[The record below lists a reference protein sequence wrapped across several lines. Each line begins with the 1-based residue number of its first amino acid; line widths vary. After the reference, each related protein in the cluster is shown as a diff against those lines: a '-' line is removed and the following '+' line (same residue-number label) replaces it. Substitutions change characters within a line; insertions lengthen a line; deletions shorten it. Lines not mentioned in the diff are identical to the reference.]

1 MLKGET
7 QTKEGVPILG
17 MHQTL
22 SQPGA
27 GRIVLYGDSN
37 CLDTSHLQKGT
48 VLFLCLSVSIFVFVC
63 ACLSLSLCLC
73 MCVCLCLCVCV
84 CVCVNVCVFV
94 CVCVYA
100 PITRA
105 CYPLLACLLLST
117 PFSLT
122 RLPPHTFSGTF
133 CHTS

>member
-63 ACLSLSLCLC
+63 V
-73 MCVCLCLCVCV
+73 CVCLSVSVFVCVFVYVCVSLSVCV
-84 CVCVNVCVFV
+84 CV
-94 CVCVYA
+94 
-100 PITRA
+100 
-105 CYPLLACLLLST
+105 
-117 PFSLT
+117 
-122 RLPPHTFSGTF
+122 
-133 CHTS
+133 

>member
-1 MLKGET
+1 MLQYQCFVAGFEVLKGET

-48 VLFLCLSVSIFVFVC
+48 ALSVHVYVSAHDSIVQVCVC
-63 ACLSLSLCLC
+63 ACLCE
-73 MCVCLCLCVCV
+73 CV
-84 CVCVNVCVFV
+84 
-94 CVCVYA
+94 
-100 PITRA
+100 
-105 CYPLLACLLLST
+105 
-117 PFSLT
+117 
-122 RLPPHTFSGTF
+122 
-133 CHTS
+133 